1 MEKINEI
8 IQASASLEGCT
19 LNTAEYALLLNE
31 GISSAGKTIDE
42 QLLCLD
48 LLNGYKKCWSFAQ
61 AREFWSV
68 FRIKSIADVA
78 LRHSPASG
86 LEIKEERIV
95 QKVCDLANTQRL
107 HIHEH
112 RAEEMYRTSFEIH
125 YLISLSRPWAYGND
139 FIGRLLMNY
148 LQYECRLEPT
158 IIRPSQRAEYK
169 RLLKVATR
177 EEISE
182 IFVSYMM
189 EHRFDA
195 PEPESLV
202 QKQDGEAPT
211 AAIISSKTSPAAA
224 LHGKEQKVAS
234 TGLTK
239 AAPILPSVS
248 AATTVSSASKFADT
262 ATTVSPSNS
271 AESNTTSAS
280 SGFAKASPKTT
291 SIDKRQ
297 KVASNSPKTTLTGK
311 SAAVSPKIAKPS
323 SRELILALLRDHP
336 YMSARDLA
344 ERIGI
349 SPKGV
354 EKNLRILK
362 ENGSLRRIGPDKG
375 GKWEVLTINF

>member
-1 MEKINEI
+1 MISREKILSLQANSMEKINEI

-189 EHRFDA
+189 EHRCDA

-234 TGLTK
+234 
-239 AAPILPSVS
+239 
-248 AATTVSSASKFADT
+248 
-262 ATTVSPSNS
+262 
-271 AESNTTSAS
+271 
-280 SGFAKASPKTT
+280 
-291 SIDKRQ
+291 
-297 KVASNSPKTTLTGK
+297 NSPKTASTPK
-311 SAAVSPKIAKPS
+311 SAKPS
-323 SRELILALLRDHP
+323 SREFILALLRDHP

>member
-48 LLNGYKKCWSFAQ
+48 LLNGYKKCYSFAQ

-68 FRIKSIADVA
+68 FRIKSIAEVA

-86 LEIKEERIV
+86 LDIKEERIV

-189 EHRFDA
+189 EHRCDA

-202 QKQDGEAPT
+202 QKQDGEAST

-224 LHGKEQKVAS
+224 SHGKEQKVAL

-239 AAPILPSVS
+239 AAPILPSVG
-248 AATTVSSASKFADT
+248 TTASVSSADKSADT
-262 ATTVSPSNS
+262 KPA
-271 AESNTTSAS
+271 A
-280 SGFAKASPKTT
+280 AK
-291 SIDKRQ
+291 
-297 KVASNSPKTTLTGK
+297 V
-311 SAAVSPKIAKPS
+311 AAVSPKTAKPS
-323 SRELILALLRDHP
+323 SRELILALLQDHP

-362 ENGSLRRIGPDKG
+362 ENGSLRRVGPDKG

>member
-48 LLNGYKKCWSFAQ
+48 LLNGYKKCYSFAQ

-68 FRIKSIADVA
+68 FRIKSIAEVA

-86 LEIKEERIV
+86 LDIKEERIV

-189 EHRFDA
+189 EHRCDA

-202 QKQDGEAPT
+202 KKQDIVA
-211 AAIISSKTSPAAA
+211 PAAA
-224 LHGKEQKVAS
+224 L
-234 TGLTK
+234 TK
-239 AAPILPSVS
+239 ATPILPSVAEKADS
-248 AATTVSSASKFADT
+248 AKLSPATASVGSSKASLTAASAGKGADT
-262 ATTVSPSNS
+262 KPA
-271 AESNTTSAS
+271 A
-280 SGFAKASPKTT
+280 AK
-291 SIDKRQ
+291 
-297 KVASNSPKTTLTGK
+297 V
-311 SAAVSPKIAKPS
+311 AAVSPKSAKPS

-362 ENGSLRRIGPDKG
+362 ENGSLRRVGPDKG

>member
-48 LLNGYKKCWSFAQ
+48 LLNGYKKCYSFAQ

-68 FRIKSIADVA
+68 FRIKSIAEVA

-86 LEIKEERIV
+86 LDIKEERIV

-189 EHRFDA
+189 EHRCDA

-202 QKQDGEAPT
+202 QKQDGEAST

-224 LHGKEQKVAS
+224 SHGKEQKVAS

-239 AAPILPSVS
+239 AAPILPSVG
-248 AATTVSSASKFADT
+248 TTASVSSADKSADT
-262 ATTVSPSNS
+262 KPA
-271 AESNTTSAS
+271 A
-280 SGFAKASPKTT
+280 AK
-291 SIDKRQ
+291 
-297 KVASNSPKTTLTGK
+297 V
-311 SAAVSPKIAKPS
+311 AAVSPKTAKPS
-323 SRELILALLRDHP
+323 SRELILALLQDHP

-362 ENGSLRRIGPDKG
+362 ENGSLRRVGPDKG

>member
-234 TGLTK
+234 
-239 AAPILPSVS
+239 
-248 AATTVSSASKFADT
+248 
-262 ATTVSPSNS
+262 
-271 AESNTTSAS
+271 
-280 SGFAKASPKTT
+280 
-291 SIDKRQ
+291 
-297 KVASNSPKTTLTGK
+297 NSPKTASTPK
-311 SAAVSPKIAKPS
+311 SAKPS
-323 SRELILALLRDHP
+323 SREFILALLRDHP

>member
-48 LLNGYKKCWSFAQ
+48 LLNGYKKCYSFAQ

-68 FRIKSIADVA
+68 FRIKSIAEVA

-86 LEIKEERIV
+86 LDIKEERIV

-189 EHRFDA
+189 EHRCDA

-202 QKQDGEAPT
+202 KKQDIVA
-211 AAIISSKTSPAAA
+211 PAAA
-224 LHGKEQKVAS
+224 L
-234 TGLTK
+234 TK
-239 AAPILPSVS
+239 ATPILPSVG
-248 AATTVSSASKFADT
+248 TTASVSSADKFADT
-262 ATTVSPSNS
+262 ATTVFPSNS

-280 SGFAKASPKTT
+280 SSSAKTNPATT
-291 SIDKRQ
+291 SIDKKQ
-297 KVASNSPKTTLTGK
+297 KVASNSPKT
-311 SAAVSPKIAKPS
+311 AKPS

-362 ENGSLRRIGPDKG
+362 ENGSLRRVGPDKG

>member
-48 LLNGYKKCWSFAQ
+48 LLNGYKKCYSFAQ

-68 FRIKSIADVA
+68 FRIKSIAEVA

-86 LEIKEERIV
+86 LDIKEERIV

-189 EHRFDA
+189 EHRCDA

-202 QKQDGEAPT
+202 KKQDIVAPA

-224 LHGKEQKVAS
+224 SHGKEQKVAS

-239 AAPILPSVS
+239 AAPILPSVG
-248 AATTVSSASKFADT
+248 TTASVSSADKNADT
-262 ATTVSPSNS
+262 KPA
-271 AESNTTSAS
+271 A
-280 SGFAKASPKTT
+280 AK
-291 SIDKRQ
+291 
-297 KVASNSPKTTLTGK
+297 V
-311 SAAVSPKIAKPS
+311 AAVSPKTAKPS

-375 GKWEVLTINF
+375 GRWEVLTTNF

>member
-48 LLNGYKKCWSFAQ
+48 LLNGYKKCYSFAQ

-68 FRIKSIADVA
+68 FRIKSIAEVA

-86 LEIKEERIV
+86 LDIKEERIV

-125 YLISLSRPWAYGND
+125 YLISVSRPWAYGND

-169 RLLKVATR
+169 RLLNVATK
-177 EEISE
+177 EEIGE

-189 EHRFDA
+189 EHRCDA
-195 PEPESLV
+195 PEPEKV
-202 QKQDGEAPT
+202 VKMQDNA
-211 AAIISSKTSPAAA
+211 
-224 LHGKEQKVAS
+224 AS
-234 TGLTK
+234 TK
-239 AAPILPSVS
+239 
-248 AATTVSSASKFADT
+248 
-262 ATTVSPSNS
+262 N
-271 AESNTTSAS
+271 
-280 SGFAKASPKTT
+280 
-291 SIDKRQ
+291 
-297 KVASNSPKTTLTGK
+297 
-311 SAAVSPKIAKPS
+311 AKPS
-323 SRELILALLRDHP
+323 SRELILSLLREHP
-336 YMSARDLA
+336 YMSAKDLS
-344 ERIGI
+344 EQIGI

-354 EKNLRILK
+354 EKNLKILK
-362 ENGSLRRIGPDKG
+362 ENGALNRVGPDKG
-375 GKWEVLTINF
+375 GRWEVLA

>member
-211 AAIISSKTSPAAA
+211 AS
-224 LHGKEQKVAS
+224 
-234 TGLTK
+234 LTK

-354 EKNLRILK
+354 EKNLKILK

>member
-1 MEKINEI
+1 MISREKILSLQANSMEKINEI

-211 AAIISSKTSPAAA
+211 AS
-224 LHGKEQKVAS
+224 
-234 TGLTK
+234 LTK

>member
-139 FIGRLLMNY
+139 FIGRL
-148 LQYECRLEPT
+148 
-158 IIRPSQRAEYK
+158 
-169 RLLKVATR
+169 
-177 EEISE
+177 
-182 IFVSYMM
+182 
-189 EHRFDA
+189 
-195 PEPESLV
+195 
-202 QKQDGEAPT
+202 
-211 AAIISSKTSPAAA
+211 
-224 LHGKEQKVAS
+224 
-234 TGLTK
+234 
-239 AAPILPSVS
+239 
-248 AATTVSSASKFADT
+248 
-262 ATTVSPSNS
+262 
-271 AESNTTSAS
+271 
-280 SGFAKASPKTT
+280 
-291 SIDKRQ
+291 
-297 KVASNSPKTTLTGK
+297 
-311 SAAVSPKIAKPS
+311 
-323 SRELILALLRDHP
+323 
-336 YMSARDLA
+336 
-344 ERIGI
+344 
-349 SPKGV
+349 
-354 EKNLRILK
+354 
-362 ENGSLRRIGPDKG
+362 
-375 GKWEVLTINF
+375 

>member
-1 MEKINEI
+1 MISREKILSLQANSMEKINEI

-234 TGLTK
+234 
-239 AAPILPSVS
+239 
-248 AATTVSSASKFADT
+248 
-262 ATTVSPSNS
+262 
-271 AESNTTSAS
+271 
-280 SGFAKASPKTT
+280 
-291 SIDKRQ
+291 
-297 KVASNSPKTTLTGK
+297 NSPKTASTPK
-311 SAAVSPKIAKPS
+311 SAKPS
-323 SRELILALLRDHP
+323 SREFILALLRDHP

>member
-189 EHRFDA
+189 EHRCDA

-234 TGLTK
+234 
-239 AAPILPSVS
+239 
-248 AATTVSSASKFADT
+248 
-262 ATTVSPSNS
+262 
-271 AESNTTSAS
+271 
-280 SGFAKASPKTT
+280 
-291 SIDKRQ
+291 
-297 KVASNSPKTTLTGK
+297 NSPKTASTPK
-311 SAAVSPKIAKPS
+311 SAKPS
-323 SRELILALLRDHP
+323 SREFILALLRDHP